1 MDEQEKQELIRDLRQ
16 LRDAIDAI
24 HSDAV
29 GKGLSGD
36 QLIERYTS
44 VTTKG
49 LTVLDSALIT
59 LST

>member
-16 LRDAIDAI
+16 LRNAIDAI

-29 GKGLSGD
+29 SKGLSGD
-36 QLIERYTS
+36 ALIERYTQ
-44 VTTKG
+44 VTVRG

-59 LST
+59 LSS